1 MKRVGYWVAAV
12 LLLFAAAGCAKEE
25 KISKLANA
33 VVSEE
38 YQQGN
43 SSILKAEKGY
53 YYFDKDTL
61 TFRYYDIVTGKN
73 IVCCNK
79 PECHHDGNAFC
90 AASIAK
96 RENYAIGR
104 YWLYSGRIF
113 VQVVETTDTQY
124 LFKLLEIALDG
135 SEMNEL
141 VTYMTMEK
149 TDQVIPS
156 THAVK
161 LCIHRN
167 WVVLPMMANGK
178 DGAEDVWYY
187 GTAILNLDTKE
198 ISYLN
203 EEPLSKENPEAQG
216 FVGYENYIYYYQKE
230 GRKNILHR
238 YSITDGTDESYT
250 LQPGFTG
257 TYLVMGEDA
266 IVYMR
271 SDANVLYVYHPSTK
285 QTETAANFMVTRSYA
300 ATDETGEE
308 RTIEYEDACAIA
320 RVATDG
326 TYLYA
331 VGGYATLVG
340 MDGNEKEELYVFVL
354 NQDMETVTSFN
365 IVETFP
371 QELLEKVEV
380 PYISGSLQYLGEEVY
395 LEYIAWGAQEQKTS
409 VYKCSRTDFLSG
421 MARLEYVYGEELR

>member
-167 WVVLPMMANGK
+167 RVVLPMMANGK

-257 TYLVMGEDA
+257 TYLVMG
-266 IVYMR
+266 
-271 SDANVLYVYHPSTK
+271 
-285 QTETAANFMVTRSYA
+285 
-300 ATDETGEE
+300 
-308 RTIEYEDACAIA
+308 EDACAIA